1 MTRDARCASA
11 LQRSLIVCLVAALPR
26 TAHAGGNEFPA
37 GGTRSL
43 GRGGAGMARADD
55 PSVMVRNPALLA
67 DLWDDQALLG
77 GHLVLTGGC
86 FQATGAYGW
95 NTSGRPDVSEL
106 GNGPLLLNSPAGGR
120 DLQGNPLSNYAN
132 EPYPEVCLR
141 GKAQALPQLAVAM
154 KLSPDLG
161 VGLGFFPPD
170 VAGMSQWG
178 NSDGTVDTPN
188 GKRPNPMRF
197 AAGTTLTSHSYFSL
211 LAAFGYRAADWLRVG
226 AGLQWTA
233 VAYDSRSWAVSN
245 VFDTSVTTRADAF
258 GRDLFIP
265 GIVASVAVKPIDSL
279 DIAFGFRW
287 SDRVK
292 NNAKVDI
299 TTSAFG
305 TGALHPYLDPNGQVQ
320 NLGGS
325 VPTTTNNQIA
335 AVNAPPIYVPQ
346 LSFGLR
352 YADRLQPEPKDR
364 AKAHAAAGRSV
375 QDAMQTER
383 FDLELDGVYY
393 FNSVNDATVATIT
406 GGTVTINQISSDG
419 TIVPPQVIEFGHC
432 RVPLVDKMCPLP
444 SRDAVTSHHGM
455 NQLSLRLG
463 GDYNVLPGLL
473 ALRAGVS
480 YESAGQKP
488 QYLEFTNYLL
498 QRVGLHIGLTLRVA
512 QKTDISLAFSH
523 FLQEHVRL
531 QVNDTQASYP
541 ARYKTPAYHFRPGAG
556 VTDAN
561 GANADAKN
569 GFAGVAEQPVPN
581 GSTRTVDDIGP
592 DFVNAGDYYVTLDA
606 ASLTLTQ
613 HF

>member
-1 MTRDARCASA
+1 
-11 LQRSLIVCLVAALPR
+11 
-26 TAHAGGNEFPA
+26 
-37 GGTRSL
+37 
-43 GRGGAGMARADD
+43 MARADD

-95 NTSGRPDVSEL
+95 NASGRPDVSEL
-106 GNGPLLLNSPAGGR
+106 GDGPLLLNSPAGGR

-132 EPYPEVCLR
+132 EPYPNVCLR
-141 GKAQALPQLAVAM
+141 GMAKALPQLALAM

-197 AAGTTLTSHSYFSL
+197 GPGATLLSTSYFSV
-211 LAAFGYRAADWLRVG
+211 LAAIGYRAAHWLRVG

-233 VAYDSRSWAVSN
+233 VAYDTRSWAVG
-245 VFDTSVTTRADAF
+245 SVSDPSVSIRADAF

-265 GIVASVAVKPIDSL
+265 GIVASVAVKPIDAL
-279 DIAFGFRW
+279 DIAVGFRW

-292 NNAKVDI
+292 NTAKVDI

-305 TGALHPYLDPNGQVQ
+305 TGVLYPYLDPSGQVQ

-325 VPTTTNNQIA
+325 VPTTTNNEVA

-346 LSFGLR
+346 LSLGVR
-352 YADRLQPEPKDR
+352 YANRLQPEPKDR
-364 AKAHAAAGRSV
+364 AKAHAAAGRTV
-375 QDAMQTER
+375 EDPMQTER

-406 GGTVTINQISSDG
+406 GGTVTINQIGADG
-419 TIVPPQVIEFGHC
+419 TIVPPQVIEVGHC
-432 RVPLVDKMCPLP
+432 RVPLVDKVCPLP

-455 NQLSLRLG
+455 NQLSLRFG

-480 YESAGQKP
+480 YENAGQKP
-488 QYLEFTNYLL
+488 QYLEFTSYML
-498 QRVGLHIGLTLRVA
+498 QRVGLHIGFTLRVA

-523 FLQEHVRL
+523 FIQEHVRL
-531 QVNDTQASYP
+531 QVNATQALYP
-541 ARYKTPAYHFRPGAG
+541 AHYKTPEYHFQPGAG
-556 VTDAN
+556 VADAS
-561 GANADAKN
+561 GANADAKH
-569 GFAGVAEQPVPN
+569 GFAGVAQQPIAN

-592 DFVNAGDYYVTLDA
+592 DFVNAGDFYVTLDV
-606 ASLTLTQ
+606 ASLSLTQ